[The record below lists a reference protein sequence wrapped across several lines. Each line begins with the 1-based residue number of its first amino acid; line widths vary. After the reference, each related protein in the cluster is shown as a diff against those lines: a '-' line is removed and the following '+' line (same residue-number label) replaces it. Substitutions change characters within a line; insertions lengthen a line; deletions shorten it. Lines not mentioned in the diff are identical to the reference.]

1 MIWLIQKKHL
11 ILKNRETDYVQKQ
24 IDVLSI
30 KCRHMEQPVSAM
42 SGGNKQKVVF
52 GKWLGAESKVLIL
65 DCPTRGVDIG
75 VKQSMYQ
82 LITKMKQE
90 GKAILI
96 ISEEMAELIGMC
108 DRLLV
113 MKDGAIRKEF
123 LRGEMSESDI
133 IRYMI

>member
-1 MIWLIQKKHL
+1 M
-11 ILKNRETDYVQKQ
+11 
-24 IDVLSI
+24 
-30 KCRHMEQPVSAM
+30 
-42 SGGNKQKVVF
+42 
-52 GKWLGAESKVLIL
+52 

-113 MKDGAIRKEF
+113 MKDGALQKEF
-123 LRGEMSESDI
+123 MRGEMSESEI
-133 IRYMI
+133 ICYMI

>member
-1 MIWLIQKKHL
+1 
-11 ILKNRETDYVQKQ
+11 
-24 IDVLSI
+24 
-30 KCRHMEQPVSAM
+30 MEQPVSAM

-52 GKWLGAESKVLIL
+52 GKWLGAESRVLIL

-75 VKQSMYQ
+75 VKQAMYQ
-82 LITKMKQE
+82 LIDRMKQE

-113 MKDGAIRKEF
+113 MKDGAVQKEF
-123 LRGEMSESDI
+123 LRGQMNEADI

>member
-1 MIWLIQKKHL
+1 M
-11 ILKNRETDYVQKQ
+11 
-24 IDVLSI
+24 
-30 KCRHMEQPVSAM
+30 
-42 SGGNKQKVVF
+42 
-52 GKWLGAESKVLIL
+52 
-65 DCPTRGVDIG
+65 DIG

-82 LITKMKQE
+82 LITRMKQE

-113 MKDGAIRKEF
+113 MKDGAVLKEF
-123 LRGEMSESDI
+123 LRGQMNEADI

>member
-1 MIWLIQKKHL
+1 MPSLLPVFK
-11 ILKNRETDYVQKQ
+11 
-24 IDVLSI
+24 LSLQLFQVVA
-30 KCRHMEQPVSAM
+30 H
-42 SGGNKQKVVF
+42 GGGLF
-52 GKWLGAESKVLIL
+52 KVLIL

-113 MKDGAIRKEF
+113 MKDGAIKKEF
-123 LRGEMSESDI
+123 LRGEMNEADI